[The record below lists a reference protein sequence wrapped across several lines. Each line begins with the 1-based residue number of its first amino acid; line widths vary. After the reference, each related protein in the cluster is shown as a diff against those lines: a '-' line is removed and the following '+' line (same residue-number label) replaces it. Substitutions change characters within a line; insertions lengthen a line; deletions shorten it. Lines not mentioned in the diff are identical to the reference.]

1 MKINRGLENLSPE
14 ARLRELG
21 LFGLEKAAGRLH
33 CSLAIL
39 KGSLKA
45 GGKST
50 FYTGRWGNGFKLKEG
65 RL

>member
-21 LFGLEKAAGRLH
+21 LFGLEKAAGSLH

-39 KGSLKA
+39 KRELK
-45 GGKST
+45 SRREIN
-50 FYTGRWGNGFKLKEG
+50 FLYR
-65 RL
+65 